1 MGLLRTLVSGTIGMA
16 LGGPVGAIC
25 VAMVVND
32 IAKQSSHP
40 GYDDGS
46 DVGDSGSGLGDT
58 CDE

>member
-1 MGLLRTLVSGTIGMA
+1 LNKMGLLRTLIGGTIGMA
-16 LGGPVGAIC
+16 LGGPVGAFCGAII
-25 VAMVVND
+25 AND
-32 IAKQSSHP
+32 TTSR

>member
-1 MGLLRTLVSGTIGMA
+1 MGLLRTLIGGTIGMA
-16 LGGPVGAIC
+16 LGGPVGAFCGAII
-25 VAMVVND
+25 AND
-32 IAKQSSHP
+32 TTSG

>member
-1 MGLLRTLVSGTIGMA
+1 MGLFRTLVGGTIGLA
-16 LGGPVGAIC
+16 LGGPVGAIFG
-25 VAMVVND
+25 AIIAND
-32 IAKQSSHP
+32 TPSSR

>member
-1 MGLLRTLVSGTIGMA
+1 MA
-16 LGGPVGAIC
+16 LGGPLGAFCGAII
-25 VAMVVND
+25 AND
-32 IAKQSSHP
+32 TTR